1 MGEKTLTCFT
11 KRSKHFWLHDDDDD
25 DGEGEGEEIHHING
39 ISTLS
44 SNDNILNEFS
54 STEKQIIWSSHPVSH
69 STERAS
75 SCNNIFIT
83 RT

>member
-11 KRSKHFWLHDDDDD
+11 KRLKHFWLHHNDD
-25 DGEGEGEEIHHING
+25 DGEEGEEIDHING